1 MNAEIITIGDEL
13 LIGQV
18 VDTNSAW
25 LGQQLTA
32 NGINLL
38 RKTAVSDNPDEIKAS
53 LSEAMSRSE
62 IILLTGGLGPTK
74 DDLTKATLAEFFGM
88 KMRLDESVLADL
100 TELFRRFGRE
110 VTPTNRGQ
118 AEVPDGCIVIQNK
131 NGTAPGMWFEIKAKI
146 VVSMPGVPHEM
157 KSMFADSVVPKLHAK
172 FKLPVIYQ
180 RTVMTHGIGESWL
193 SDALTVWEDSLK
205 KDDIGLAYLPAPGIV
220 RLRLTAKGN
229 DRTML
234 QKKVDAK
241 IEELPAIIGKYIFA
255 TDDTTLQDVVGRILA
270 EKKLTVA
277 TAESCTGGFIA
288 HLITSVPG
296 ASAYYLGSTLTYAND
311 AKRTLLDVSTEVIEK
326 HGAVSEE
333 VVRMMAMN
341 VRKKLNAD
349 YAIATTGIAG
359 PGGGTE
365 EKPVGT
371 VWIALATRD
380 GVEAKKFLF
389 GDNRERNIQRSA
401 LAGLMMLYNKLAVG
415 Q

>member
-18 VDTNSAW
+18 IDTNSAW

-53 LSEAMSRSE
+53 LKEAMNRSE

-74 DDLTKATLAEFFGM
+74 DDLTKAALADFFGM
-88 KMRLDESVLADL
+88 KMRFEESVLAAI

-110 VTPTNRGQ
+110 VTPTNRTQ
-118 AEVPDGCIVIQNK
+118 AEVPDGCVVIENK
-131 NGTAPGMWFEIKAKI
+131 NGTAPGMWFDRDGKI

-157 KSMFADSVVPKLHAK
+157 KSMFADGVLPKLHSK
-172 FKLPVIYQ
+172 FKLPVIYH

-193 SDALTVWEDSLK
+193 SDSLTDWEASLK
-205 KDDIGLAYLPAPGIV
+205 NEEIGLAYLPATGMV
-220 RLRLTAKGN
+220 RLRLTAKGI
-229 DRTML
+229 DRAAL

-255 TDDTTLQDVVGRILA
+255 KEDTTLHEVVAKLLA
-270 EKKLTVA
+270 EKKQTVA
-277 TAESCTGGFIA
+277 TAESCTGGYIA
-288 HLITSVPG
+288 HLLTSVPG
-296 ASAYYLGSTLTYAND
+296 SSAWYVGSALTYAYESKT
-311 AKRTLLDVSTEVIEK
+311 ALLDIPQDLMNEV
-326 HGAVSEE
+326 GAVSEE
-333 VVRMMAMN
+333 VAKLMAEN
-341 VRKKLNAD
+341 IRKKLGTD
-349 YAIATTGIAG
+349 FAISTTGIAG
-359 PGGGTE
+359 PGGGTPQ
-365 EKPVGT
+365 KPVGT
-371 VWIALATRD
+371 VWIALASKD

-401 LAGLMMLYNKLAVG
+401 LAGLMMLYSKI
-415 Q
+415 